1 LGSAILCAF
10 RNPAEQGPP
19 MSLTQS
25 SEPLRTCCAVGE
37 PCVYPSRA
45 LDPLRGIGPVPVAR
59 EQLGG
64 QA

>member
-1 LGSAILCAF
+1 M
-10 RNPAEQGPP
+10 N
-19 MSLTQS
+19 LTQS

-45 LDPLRGIGPVPVAR
+45 SDPLRRIDPVPVAR